1 MTAPRGL
8 LDTSVIIALETD
20 RPVDFGALPH
30 EHFVCTISL
39 GELHLGV
46 HSAPNAES
54 RSARMATL
62 DAMAGLA
69 TLPVTATAAAQWGR
83 LRFRLSEAGRKINVN
98 DLWIASVALAHGMP
112 VVTQDEDFLVLSDLD
127 GPSVIMV

>member
-20 RPVDFGALPH
+20 RPVDFGALPL

-112 VVTQDEDFLVLSDLD
+112 VVTQDEEFLVLSDLD